1 MFDILWCLIAFII
14 TLFLLIIVHESGH
27 FLVAR
32 YMGVKIK
39 CFSIGFGST
48 LCSWKDRTGTEY
60 KISLFPL
67 GGFVKMFHKDEKSL
81 SGLLSRNVQKNVIL
95 SSQLFSNKTL
105 LQRLAI
111 ISAGPMSNFSFAIL
125 SYWLVFVFGV
135 STISPIVRSVTNDSR
150 AFRAGIRTGMEI
162 KTVADIET
170 HDWNDVR
177 IALLSQIGSQV
188 KVRVLPFGDVI
199 NTKNINLKNFA
210 INTDKQDILMQLGI
224 HPYNYIILPIVSTIT
239 NNSTASKS
247 KLHIGDEL
255 IKVNEHY
262 FQNWG
267 NFINFSRHHTHDK
280 IILLVKRQGK
290 IISLS
295 LIPSS
300 VRRWPWNY
308 EPGFY
313 GVLPSVVSLNSPYTN
328 MIRKYDPLTSIA
340 IAGKTVWQLSKIT
353 IRMMKNI
360 VIGNIKVTNING
372 PLSIAQGA
380 GIYAKYGCLSYLKF
394 IALISINIAI
404 INLLPVPGLDG
415 GYLFFIILE
424 KLKVLPLSEKY
435 YILSYRIGSILLM
448 LLMVIAIVNDVTHF
462 LSFS

>member
-1 MFDILWCLIAFII
+1 
-14 TLFLLIIVHESGH
+14 
-27 FLVAR
+27 
-32 YMGVKIK
+32 
-39 CFSIGFGST
+39 
-48 LCSWKDRTGTEY
+48 GTEY

-81 SGLLSRNVQKNVIL
+81 SWLLSGNLQKNVIL
-95 SSQLFSNKTL
+95 ASQLFSNKTF

-111 ISAGPMSNFSFAIL
+111 IIAGPMANFSFAIL

-135 STISPIVRSVTNDSR
+135 SNISPIVRSVTNDSR
-150 AFRAGIRTGMEI
+150 AFTAGIRPGMEI
-162 KTVADIET
+162 KTVADIDT

-177 IALLSQIGSQV
+177 LALLSQIGSQV
-188 KVRVLPFGDVI
+188 KVRVLSFGDVI
-199 NTKNINLKNFA
+199 NTKNINLKKFV
-210 INTDKQDILMQLGI
+210 INTDKQDILINIGI

-239 NNSTASKS
+239 TNSTASKS

-255 IKVNEHY
+255 IKVNDH
-262 FQNWG
+262 FFKTWS

-295 LIPSS
+295 LMPAS
-300 VRRWPWNY
+300 VRRWPWNN

-313 GVLPSVVSLNSPYTN
+313 GVLPSVVSLNYPYTN
-328 MIRKYDPLTSIA
+328 IIRKYDPLTSFA
-340 IAGKTVWQLSKIT
+340 IGGKTVWQLSKIT

-448 LLMVIAIVNDVTHF
+448 LLIVIAIVNDVTRF
-462 LSFS
+462 LSAF